1 MVDSSLLRFLASTEE
16 KNNIAGSPKPLN
28 KKRLRSGST
37 LTALKLP
44 GNTSKYLCTL
54 ESVLFSTLLRDLDLP
69 VKEERVIEEEKRSI
83 RPLGVGD
90 DEKGDLVDYLSSGEL
105 LTDITATDNTLQDD
119 EFLQQYTCEHI
130 TKVMQ
135 SLGAERSVAFEIGY
149 KVERLAFDR
158 ARRRSIRQF
167 LRKRD
172 YMWASPDG
180 SGMDVDNELFD
191 VPSVSDSGEDVHLNE
206 MGGSNL
212 ESVINVLL
220 HNGLIGTDIVSIM
233 SHTPS
238 LALMIS
244 GEEQILEEKAQRK
257 VEVGSVLNS
266 SEELMVDGIDET
278 DTEDVATEVQTVYDA
293 SKQIL
298 RVLLCDSL
306 GLRKYDARK
315 IIRSCPGLLTSRGSH
330 SAEQVIEL
338 MTSLGVS
345 HSALARDK
353 SYLPVLLSRSS
364 SSLFRLVAFLSS
376 DAVRMT
382 VDSIGPLLR
391 RKECSVLLDAT
402 ALPVLLS
409 RSSSSL
415 FRLVAFLS
423 SDAVRMTVDS
433 IGPLLRRKECSV
445 LLDATAPAEYSSLRK
460 GMLTDGGVAVRIPD
474 PNKLVSRSEDI
485 SNIYRRMRSTASF
498 LRFSVGITDLSK
510 VVASYPRVLLLDSLG
525 QVSPVVSFLR
535 DDIGLDQETLPKMIQ
550 AFPVILGVS
559 VTEMRSVTDY
569 LISIEVKADSLPKII
584 RAFPAVLTMN
594 VRSKMKPVV
603 EYLRSIGVVNVGRFI
618 TRIPPIL
625 GYSVEDELRPKWRF
639 LSYVC
644 ECDFFEVVR
653 FPAYFSYPLERV
665 IAPRYHYLKIK
676 GLPLQLVS
684 ADDVL
689 RYGDK
694 DFASMVAGDQDGGKR
709 YAQFLKIWRSKVKE
723 RGGMTALQITDMVKK
738 ARPNA
743 LGG

>member
-1 MVDSSLLRFLASTEE
+1 VVSREERRIKYSALSVDSVSTRNTKSTIEIASTRLSNGQSVTNGGIIIRENRKNRAKAPMVDSSLLRFLASTEE

-191 VPSVSDSGEDVHLNE
+191 IPSVSDSGEDVHLNE

-293 SKQIL
+293 SKQVL
-298 RVLLCDSL
+298 RLLLCDSL

-402 ALPVLLS
+402 A
-409 RSSSSL
+409 
-415 FRLVAFLS
+415 
-423 SDAVRMTVDS
+423 
-433 IGPLLRRKECSV
+433 
-445 LLDATAPAEYSSLRK
+445 PAEYSSLRK

-474 PNKLVSRSEDI
+474 PNKLISRSEDI

-618 TRIPPIL
+618 T
-625 GYSVEDELRPKWRF
+625 
-639 LSYVC
+639 
-644 ECDFFEVVR
+644 
-653 FPAYFSYPLERV
+653 
-665 IAPRYHYLKIK
+665 
-676 GLPLQLVS
+676 
-684 ADDVL
+684 
-689 RYGDK
+689 
-694 DFASMVAGDQDGGKR
+694 
-709 YAQFLKIWRSKVKE
+709 
-723 RGGMTALQITDMVKK
+723 
-738 ARPNA
+738 
-743 LGG
+743 